1 MSRYQTQKGVIFEAE
16 VRRYMK
22 LRHITGGMEGL
33 RAHTTIG
40 SSTTILKYMDDPEAM
55 PVGKM
60 AEIFRALKIPKE
72 ERLSLLNKLFEGER

>member
-1 MSRYQTQKGVIFEAE
+1 MSRYQTQKGVVFEAE
-16 VRRYMK
+16 IRKYMK

-40 SSTTILKYMDDPEAM
+40 SSTTMLKYMDDPEAM

-60 AEIFRALKIPKE
+60 AEIFRALKMPKE
-72 ERLSLLNKLFEGER
+72 ERLSLLNKIFEGER